1 MGILDDVLEYRLLN
15 SAYLSIEQKQLVNAI
30 FRKMEYDIMKDPLR
44 NIFINNAGDLLP
56 ITTI

>member
-30 FRKMEYDIMKDPLR
+30 FRKMEYDIMKDQLR

>member
-15 SAYLSIEQKQLVNAI
+15 SAYLSIEQKQLVNVI
-30 FRKMEYDIMKDPLR
+30 FRKMEYDIMKDQLR
-44 NIFINNAGDLLP
+44 NVFINNAGDLLL

>member
-30 FRKMEYDIMKDPLR
+30 FRKMEYDIMKDQLR
-44 NIFINNAGDLLP
+44 NVFINNVGDLLL